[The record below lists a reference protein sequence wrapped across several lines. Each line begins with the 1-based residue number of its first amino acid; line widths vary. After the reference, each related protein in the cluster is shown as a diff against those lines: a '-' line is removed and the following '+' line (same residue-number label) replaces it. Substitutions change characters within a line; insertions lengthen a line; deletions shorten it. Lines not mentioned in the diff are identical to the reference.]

1 MVSDAE
7 IIRQSEGSA
16 VVSDPFA
23 RMLAADERS
32 ELRFRVSLMLTAAFY
47 VALGIRGIAMSTGL
61 GNFADSVFRVI
72 HRPAHLEYEIEPPP
86 PPPPPEPEPEKPPEP
101 EPPKEAP
108 PPKAAPAPATPP
120 AAAQAAK
127 VLTADPDPD
136 APVDLTGDGFVQG
149 TGDTYAGGVTTTAGT
164 SKSAVRDVKATGSAE
179 AAPATR
185 TGPGTGGVDLS
196 RKAALLGGNSW
207 DRCGFPAEA
216 DIEQINSARVTLVV
230 TVDADGHASSAT
242 VSQDPGY
249 GFGAL
254 AKRCALRE
262 RYSPALNR
270 AGEPVT
276 ATQTIII
283 NFRR

>member
-7 IIRQSEGSA
+7 IIRHPQGTA
-16 VVSDPFA
+16 IAGDPLA

-32 ELRFRVSLMLTAAFY
+32 ELRFRVSLVVTAVFY
-47 VALGIRGIAMSTGL
+47 VALGVRGIAMSTGL

-72 HRPAHLEYEIEPPP
+72 HRSERAEYEIEPP

-120 AAAQAAK
+120 PAAQAAK
-127 VLTADPDPD
+127 VLTSDPDPD

-164 SKSAVRDVKATGSAE
+164 SKTAVRDVKATGSVE
-179 AAPATR
+179 AAPAAKTAP
-185 TGPGTGGVDLS
+185 GPGGADLS

-230 TVDADGHASSAT
+230 TVDADGHASSAS

-262 RYSPALNR
+262 RYSPALNK

>member
-1 MVSDAE
+1 MVSHAE
-7 IIRQSEGSA
+7 SIRPSEESA
-16 VVSDPFA
+16 VASDPFA

-32 ELRFRVSLMLTAAFY
+32 VLRFRVSLVVTVALY
-47 VALGIRGIAMSTGL
+47 VALGVRGIAMSTGI
-61 GNFADSVFRVI
+61 GGFADSVLRI
-72 HRPAHLEYEIEPPP
+72 LNHAQHAELEIEPPP
-86 PPPPPEPEPEKPPEP
+86 PPPPPEPEKEPEP
-101 EPPKEAP
+101 EPEKAP

-120 AAAQAAK
+120 AAAQAGK
-127 VLTADPDPD
+127 VLTQDPNPD
-136 APVDLTGDGFVQG
+136 EPVDLTGDGFVQG
-149 TGDTYAGGVTTTAGT
+149 TSDTYAGGVTTTVGT
-164 SKSAVRDVKATGSAE
+164 SKTAVRDLGATGSTDAVPAVK
-179 AAPATR
+179 AAP
-185 TGPGTGGVDLS
+185 GPTGVDRS
-196 RKAALLGGNSW
+196 RKATLLGGNSW

-216 DIEQINSARVTLVV
+216 DIEQINSARVMLVV
-230 TVDADGHASSAT
+230 TVDADGHATSASVT
-242 VSQDPGY
+242 QDPGY

>member
-1 MVSDAE
+1 MVSQAAS
-7 IIRQSEGSA
+7 IRPSEESSLAG
-16 VVSDPFA
+16 DPLG
-23 RMLAADERS
+23 RMLAADGRS
-32 ELRFRVSLMLTAAFY
+32 ELRFRVSLALTVAFY
-47 VALGIRGIAMSTGL
+47 VALGVRGLAMSTGL
-61 GNFADSVFRVI
+61 GNFADSVFRVVN
-72 HRPAHLEYEIEPPP
+72 RPQHTEFDIEPPP

-120 AAAQAAK
+120 PAAQAAK
-127 VLTADPDPD
+127 VLTQDPDPD
-136 APVDLTGDGFVQG
+136 EPVDLTGDGFVQG
-149 TGDTYAGGVTTTAGT
+149 TGDTYAGGVTTTSGT
-164 SKSAVRDVKATGSAE
+164 SKSAVRDVRATGSAE
-179 AAPATR
+179 AAPAAKTAQ
-185 TGPGTGGVDLS
+185 GPGGPDLS

-230 TVDADGHASSAT
+230 TVDSDGHATSASVT
-242 VSQDPGY
+242 QDPGY

-262 RYSPALNR
+262 RYAPALNK